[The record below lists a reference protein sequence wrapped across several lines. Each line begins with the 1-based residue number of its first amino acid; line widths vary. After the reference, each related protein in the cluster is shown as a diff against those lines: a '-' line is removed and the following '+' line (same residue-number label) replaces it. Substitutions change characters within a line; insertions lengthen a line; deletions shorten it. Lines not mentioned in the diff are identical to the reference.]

1 MIMMNLKSTLWTLAF
16 ACVAVSCSD
25 DVDDGLNNSEADSK
39 GGYFMTVNIAT
50 GGGSSLTKAS
60 SNGEGDDYL
69 DDEESEA
76 KVYDVNVFLINSSA
90 YTGTGTD
97 TDLLGLLNMENAS
110 SVNIAGQG
118 YTSIENGLI
127 PGGGTEPNHDKVEV
141 EMQLTEPIPGET
153 SQTYQVFTVVNA
165 GKKLSGITTLAQLR
179 DFEYTN
185 TTENG
190 QNPVWSGTVASAN
203 KFVMSTHKMT
213 GIPGNSVVTL
223 SAENMDASNPAV
235 TNVYVERLA
244 ARIDLKVADGLL
256 NTGYTSTDATI
267 GNDGTFKLTGYTV
280 VNRWNGEGYLFKQ
293 VSPTV
298 TGWADALP
306 EATTAYGENDPKKYL
321 GDEVWNES
329 DKSAHTG
336 SFNYVV
342 EPKTRSKTGTDWLTT
357 SYLNPFKEDG
367 NLNTITSNNEWV
379 TNMSNINSSTFSKI
393 AYTKENTM
401 TVNMQK
407 NGYSTGVIFESEFTP
422 GENFKV
428 SKYSEGSITGEATL
442 QEDNKTFL
450 VANHQKGTSTQ
461 KVVYA
466 DVKTIA
472 AMAFDGIDASSMTTD
487 MYKGFMDGTWPS
499 EDQELSTIQGLIAQM
514 KESNKIEAAFK
525 EYLSGIANADGASW
539 ATVKDDL
546 DYDSF
551 LTSDGGK
558 ALAVDGTVDADYIGT
573 LFEDFG
579 ISYYNGGKSYHKFW
593 IRHDNNGNN
602 NVMGVMEFCIVR
614 NNVYQLEVTGVRDL
628 GDPLPYTPGKD
639 DPDNPDESGEVSI
652 LVNIYVKNWV
662 VRSNGGIIL

>member
-1 MIMMNLKSTLWTLAF
+1 MMNFKSTLWALAF

-25 DVDDGLNNSEADSK
+25 DVDDGLDNSEADSK

-185 TTENG
+185 ENG

-244 ARIDLKVADGLL
+244 ARIDLKVAEGLL
-256 NTGYTSTDATI
+256 NTGYESENATI
-267 GNDGTFKLTGYTV
+267 GQNGTFKLTGYTV
-280 VNRWNGEGYLFKQ
+280 VNRWNGESYLFKQ

-306 EATTAYGENDPKKYL
+306 EVTTTYGENDPKKYL

-329 DKSAHTG
+329 DNSAHTG

-367 NLNTITSNNEWV
+367 NLNTIASDNSEWV
-379 TNMSNINSSTFSKI
+379 TDMSSINSSTFSKI

-401 TVNMQK
+401 TVKMQK
-407 NGYSTGVIFESEFTP
+407 NGYSTGVIFESEFMP
-422 GENFKV
+422 GDNFKV
-428 SKYSEGSITGEATL
+428 SKYSEGSIAEATL
-442 QEDNKTFL
+442 SGDKTFL

-472 AMAFDGIDASSMTTD
+472 AMAFDGIGTSMTVD
-487 MYKGFMDGTWPS
+487 MYKGFMDGDWPTT
-499 EDQELSTIQGLIAQM
+499 DPELSTIQGLIAQM
-514 KESNKIEAAFK
+514 KESNKVEAAFK
-525 EYLSGIANADGASW
+525 KYLSGIANADGADW
-539 ATVKDDL
+539 ATVKGNL
-546 DYDSF
+546 TYAKF
-551 LTSDGGK
+551 LESDTDGK
-558 ALAVDGTVDADYIGT
+558 KLAITGDVTADYIGT

-614 NNVYQLEVTGVRDL
+614 NNVYQLDVTGVRDL

>member
-1 MIMMNLKSTLWTLAF
+1 MNFKSTLWALAF
-16 ACVAVSCSD
+16 ACAAVSCSD
-25 DVDDGLNNSEADSK
+25 DVDDGLNNGSEADSK

-50 GGGSSLTKAS
+50 GGGSPLTKAS

-69 DDEESEA
+69 DDEENEA

-97 TDLLGLLNMENAS
+97 TDLLGLLNMDDATN
-110 SVNIAGQG
+110 VKIAGQG
-118 YTSIENGLI
+118 YTTIENGS
-127 PGGGTEPNHDKVEV
+127 PSGGTEPDHDKVEV
-141 EMQLTEPIPGET
+141 KMQLTEPIPGT
-153 SQTYQVFTVVNA
+153 SSETYQVFTVVNA
-165 GKKLSGITTLAQLR
+165 GQELSGITTLDNLR
-179 DFEYTN
+179 TYLYTSA
-185 TTENG
+185 
-190 QNPVWSGTVASAN
+190 VWSDTDDSEDN
-203 KFVMSTHKMT
+203 FVMSTHKMT

-223 SAENMDASNPAV
+223 SAANMDASNPAV

-244 ARIDLKVADGLL
+244 ARIDLKVAEGLL
-256 NTGYTSTDATI
+256 NTGYTSSDATI
-267 GNDGTFKLTGYTV
+267 GKNGTFKLTGYTV
-280 VNRWNGEGYLFKQ
+280 VNRWNGDSYLFKQ

-298 TGWADALP
+298 DKWDGDLPGEDAI
-306 EATTAYGENDPKKYL
+306 YGQNDPKKYL
-321 GDEVWNES
+321 GDEVW
-329 DKSAHTG
+329 DKNDQATTG

-342 EPKTRSKTGTDWLTT
+342 EPNTRSKTGTNWLTG
-357 SYLNPFKEDG
+357 SYLNQFKADG
-367 NLNTITSNNEWV
+367 NLNTITSENKEWV
-379 TNMSNINSSTFSKI
+379 TNMSNIKSDEFSKI

-401 TVNMQK
+401 TANMQK
-407 NGYSTGVIFESEFTP
+407 NGYSTGVIFESEFMP
-422 GENFKV
+422 GDNFKV
-428 SKYSEGSITGEATL
+428 SKYSEGSIAESTL
-442 QEDNKTFL
+442 SDDDKTFL

-487 MYKGFMDGTWPS
+487 MYKGFMDETWPS

-546 DYDSF
+546 TYSKFINF
-551 LTSDGGK
+551 LKTEAGGN
-558 ALAVDGTVDADYIGT
+558 LDIDNVGT
-573 LFEDFG
+573 LFKEFG
-579 ISYYNGGKSYHKFW
+579 VSYYKDGKSYHKFW

>member
-1 MIMMNLKSTLWTLAF
+1 MNFKSTLWALAF

-25 DVDDGLNNSEADSK
+25 DVDDGLNNGSEADSK

-50 GGGSSLTKAS
+50 GGGSPLTKAS

-69 DDEESEA
+69 DDEENEA

-97 TDLLGLLNMENAS
+97 TDLLGLLNMDDATN
-110 SVNIAGQG
+110 VKIAGQG
-118 YTSIENGLI
+118 YTSIDDGLT
-127 PGGGTEPNHDKVEV
+127 PDGGTEPNHDKVEV
-141 EMQLTEPIPGET
+141 EMQLTEPIPGT
-153 SQTYQVFTVVNA
+153 SSEKYQVFTVVNA
-165 GKKLSGITTLAQLR
+165 GKKLENITTLASLR
-179 DFEYTN
+179 DFVYTSSS
-185 TTENG
+185 G
-190 QNPVWSGTVASAN
+190 NPVWSGAVASAD

-213 GIPGNSVVTL
+213 GTPGNSVVTL
-223 SAENMDASNPAV
+223 SAANMDASNPAV

-244 ARIDLKVADGLL
+244 ARIDLKVAEGLL
-256 NTGYTSTDATI
+256 NTGYTSSDATI
-267 GNDGTFKLTGYTV
+267 GKNGTFKLTGYTV
-280 VNRWNGEGYLFKQ
+280 VNRWNGESYLFKQ

-298 TGWADALP
+298 NEWDGDLP
-306 EATTAYGENDPKKYL
+306 GEEATYGQTDPKKYL
-321 GDEVWNES
+321 GDEKWNRTGTTTE
-329 DKSAHTG
+329 G

-342 EPKTRSKTGTDWLTT
+342 EPKTRSKMGTDWLTT

-401 TVNMQK
+401 TANMQK

-422 GENFKV
+422 NENFKV
-428 SKYSEGSITGEATL
+428 SKYSEGSITDEATL
-442 QEDNKTFL
+442 EGDNKTFL
-450 VANHQKGTSTQ
+450 VANHQKETSTQ

-466 DVKTIA
+466 DMKTIA
-472 AMAFDGIDASSMTTD
+472 AMAFDGIDASSMTED
-487 MYKGFMDGTWPS
+487 MYKGFMDGWST
-499 EDQELSTIQGLIAQM
+499 DTELDNVKSLIAQM
-514 KESNKIEAAFK
+514 KESNKVEAAFK
-525 EYLSGIANADGASW
+525 KYLSGIANADGAAW
-539 ATVKDDL
+539 TTVKGNLTYSKFIDFLKSEEGGNLDIDD
-546 DYDSF
+546 
-551 LTSDGGK
+551 
-558 ALAVDGTVDADYIGT
+558 VGT
-573 LFEDFG
+573 LFKEFG
-579 ISYYNGGKSYHKFW
+579 VSYYKDGKSYHKFW
-593 IRHDNNGNN
+593 IRHDNNDNN